1 MLPFESNLAR
11 QARADA
17 LFLTWR
23 LNDTLP
29 YLAKPNTPGMP
40 GQTFFAL
47 DRALDTA
54 ASGPRWL
61 ENPAVAQ
68 SVVTALRFGEQ
79 QLDLY
84 NLLAYC
90 LMPNHIHLVL
100 EPLASLSRIN
110 HSIKDISARN
120 ATQLLRRGHQPFWHE
135 DSYERWIRDAA
146 ERDRMVAYTENDP
159 VSAGLVREPAAW
171 PWSSASQTLTAQ
183 SLVAL

>member
-1 MLPFESNLAR
+1 MLLSDTDVAR
-11 QARADA
+11 KAGNDA

-61 ENPAVAQ
+61 EDSTVAQ

-84 NLLAYC
+84 NILAYC
-90 LMPNHIHLVL
+90 LMPNHVHLVL
-100 EPLASLSRIN
+100 EPLTTLSRIN
-110 HSIKDISARN
+110 HAIREITGRN
-120 ATQLLRRGHQPFWHE
+120 ANQILRRAHQPFWHE
-135 DSYERWIRDAA
+135 DSYEHWLWDAA
-146 ERDRMVAYTENDP
+146 ERDRMVAYTERDP
-159 VSAGLVREPAAW
+159 VTAGLVREPEEW
-171 PWSSASQTLTAQ
+171 PWSSASHALTAQ

>member
-1 MLPFESNLAR
+1 MLLFEPRVAR
-11 QARADA
+11 QVGNDA

-23 LNDTLP
+23 LNGTLP
-29 YLAKPNTPGMP
+29 YLAKPNMPGMP

-54 ASGPRWL
+54 ASGPKWI
-61 ENPAVAQ
+61 EDPTVAQ
-68 SVVTALRFGEQ
+68 SMMTALRFGEQ

-84 NLLAYC
+84 KLLAYC
-90 LMPNHIHLVL
+90 LMPNHVHLVL

-110 HSIKDISARN
+110 HSIKEITARN
-120 ATQLLRRGHQPFWHE
+120 ATQILRRVHQPFWHE
-135 DSYERWIRDAA
+135 DSYERRLRDAT
-146 ERDRMVAYTENDP
+146 ERDRMVAYTESDP
-159 VSAGLVREPAAW
+159 VTAGLVREPGKW